1 MGRLL
6 KQGVGAPKNNRR
18 SFTERSL
25 EPNSS
30 SAIMSKKEQVL
41 VIEPPIELTFTGPF
55 TSAVSSYMKLK
66 NPSDKKVCFK
76 IKTTAPKRYCVKPNS
91 GVVDPNNEVQIA
103 VSLQPFEF
111 DPNEKNKHKFMV
123 QSMFAPDG
131 EINQDT
137 LWKEIDQNDL
147 MDSKLRCVFAM
158 PPALEDAGTENGI
171 KEEKPLSSAPEV
183 RQSAPIAMQVQEP
196 GQMNAAVG
204 EIKKLN
210 ESLSQLRQENIVL
223 KEETLRLK
231 RIAAASEKPHD
242 TPSYS
247 STTVTAVGP
256 QTEVLPTTHI
266 YAALIILVLG
276 VMLGKFF
283 LWGTN

>member
-1 MGRLL
+1 
-6 KQGVGAPKNNRR
+6 
-18 SFTERSL
+18 
-25 EPNSS
+25 
-30 SAIMSKKEQVL
+30 MSKRDQVL
-41 VIEPPIELTFTGPF
+41 VIEPPNELTFTGPF
-55 TSAVSSYMKLK
+55 TQAVYSYMKLK

-91 GVVDPNNEVQIA
+91 GVVDPNTEVSIA

-123 QSMFAPDG
+123 QSMFAPEIG

-137 LWKEIDQNDL
+137 LWKEADQNDL
-147 MDSKLRCVFAM
+147 MDSKLRCVFAL
-158 PPALEDAGTENGI
+158 PPGQEQNHV
-171 KEEKPLSSAPEV
+171 EEKYEQGYDNARSQVAATPAQSEV
-183 RQSAPIAMQVQEP
+183 KTEP
-196 GQMNAAVG
+196 DQMSAAVG

-210 ESLSQLRQENIVL
+210 DQLSTLRQENINL

-231 RIAAASEKPHD
+231 RIAAASEKPHEN
-242 TPSYS
+242 PSYS

-256 QTEVLPTTHI
+256 SNEVLPTTHI

-283 LWGTN
+283 L

>member
-1 MGRLL
+1 
-6 KQGVGAPKNNRR
+6 
-18 SFTERSL
+18 
-25 EPNSS
+25 
-30 SAIMSKKEQVL
+30 
-41 VIEPPIELTFTGPF
+41 
-55 TSAVSSYMKLK
+55 
-66 NPSDKKVCFK
+66 
-76 IKTTAPKRYCVKPNS
+76 
-91 GVVDPNNEVQIA
+91 
-103 VSLQPFEF
+103 
-111 DPNEKNKHKFMV
+111 
-123 QSMFAPDG
+123 
-131 EINQDT
+131 
-137 LWKEIDQNDL
+137 L

-158 PPALEDAGTENGI
+158 PPALEDGVNGI
-171 KEEKPLSSAPEV
+171 KEEAPLSSAPEV
-183 RQSAPIAMQVQEP
+183 RPPAPIAMMVEEP

-283 LWGTN
+283 L

>member
-1 MGRLL
+1 
-6 KQGVGAPKNNRR
+6 
-18 SFTERSL
+18 
-25 EPNSS
+25 
-30 SAIMSKKEQVL
+30 
-41 VIEPPIELTFTGPF
+41 
-55 TSAVSSYMKLK
+55 LK

-283 LWGTN
+283 L

>member
-1 MGRLL
+1 
-6 KQGVGAPKNNRR
+6 
-18 SFTERSL
+18 
-25 EPNSS
+25 
-30 SAIMSKKEQVL
+30 MSKKDQVL
-41 VIEPPIELTFTGPF
+41 QIEPPNELTFTGPF
-55 TSAVSSYMKLK
+55 TQAVSSYMKLK

-91 GVVDPNNEVQIA
+91 GVVDPRDEIAIA
-103 VSLQPFEF
+103 VSLQPFEY
-111 DPNEKNKHKFMV
+111 DPAEKNKHKFMV

-137 LWKEIDQNDL
+137 LWKEVDQNEL

-158 PPALEDAGTENGI
+158 PAG
-171 KEEKPLSSAPEV
+171 KEENNVESKY
-183 RQSAPIAMQVQEP
+183 EP
-196 GQMNAAVG
+196 GQISQPTPSQPAASVKVETNSG
-204 EIKKLN
+204 EMGSAVAEIKKLS
-210 ESLSQLRQENIVL
+210 EQLSQMRQENIAL

-231 RIAAASEKPHD
+231 RIAAASEKPSD
-242 TPSYS
+242 SPSYS

-256 QTEVLPTTHI
+256 SNEVLPTTHI

-283 LWGTN
+283 L

>member
-1 MGRLL
+1 
-6 KQGVGAPKNNRR
+6 
-18 SFTERSL
+18 
-25 EPNSS
+25 
-30 SAIMSKKEQVL
+30 
-41 VIEPPIELTFTGPF
+41 
-55 TSAVSSYMKLK
+55 MKLK
-66 NPSDKKVCFK
+66 NPSDRKVCFK

-91 GVVDPNNEVQIA
+91 GVVDPNTEVAIA
-103 VSLQPFEF
+103 VSLQPFEY
-111 DPNEKNKHKFMV
+111 DPQEKNKHKFMV

-158 PPALEDAGTENGI
+158 PAGQEQNNTEEPKFEN
-171 KEEKPLSSAPEV
+171 SRS
-183 RQSAPIAMQVQEP
+183 QVVATP
-196 GQMNAAVG
+196 VAAVKADTEQMSAAVV

-210 ESLSQLRQENIVL
+210 DQLSQLRQENIVL

-231 RIAAASEKPHD
+231 RIAAASDKPHD
-242 TPSYS
+242 SPSYS

-256 QTEVLPTTHI
+256 STDVLPTTHI

-283 LWGTN
+283 L

>member
-1 MGRLL
+1 
-6 KQGVGAPKNNRR
+6 
-18 SFTERSL
+18 
-25 EPNSS
+25 
-30 SAIMSKKEQVL
+30 MSKKEQVL

-55 TSAVSSYMKLK
+55 TSAVSSYMKLR
-66 NPSDKKVCFK
+66 NPSDQKVCFK

-91 GVVDPNNEVQIA
+91 GVVDPNDEVQIA

-158 PPALEDAGTENGI
+158 PPAQDEPAVNGVGD
-171 KEEKPLSSAPEV
+171 EPKPSIAPQV
-183 RQSAPIAMQVQEP
+183 SQPAPIQVQEP

-210 ESLSQLRQENIVL
+210 EQLSQLRQENIVL

-256 QTEVLPTTHI
+256 QNEVLPTTHI

-283 LWGTN
+283 L

>member
-1 MGRLL
+1 M
-6 KQGVGAPKNNRR
+6 
-18 SFTERSL
+18 E
-25 EPNSS
+25 
-30 SAIMSKKEQVL
+30 KKGQVL
-41 VIEPPIELTFTGPF
+41 IIEPPVELTFTGPF
-55 TSAVSSYMKLK
+55 TQAVSSYMKLK

-103 VSLQPFEF
+103 VSLQPFEY
-111 DPNEKNKHKFMV
+111 DPLEKNKHKFMV

-137 LWKEIDQNDL
+137 LWKEVSQDEL
-147 MDSKLRCVFAM
+147 MDSKLKCVFAM
-158 PPALEDAGTENGI
+158 PAGQEQNNVEPEQKFDTAARVQQPTASGVTAPAAQP
-171 KEEKPLSSAPEV
+171 KVSSE
-183 RQSAPIAMQVQEP
+183 SESSD
-196 GQMNAAVG
+196 QMATAVT

-210 ESLSQLRQENIVL
+210 ESLSQLRQENIAL

-231 RIAAASEKPHD
+231 RIAAASDKPHD
-242 TPSYS
+242 SPSYS

-283 LWGTN
+283 L

>member
-1 MGRLL
+1 
-6 KQGVGAPKNNRR
+6 
-18 SFTERSL
+18 
-25 EPNSS
+25 
-30 SAIMSKKEQVL
+30 MSKRDQVL
-41 VIEPPIELTFTGPF
+41 VIEPPNELTFTGPF
-55 TSAVSSYMKLK
+55 TQAVYSYMKLK

-91 GVVDPNNEVQIA
+91 GVVDPNTEVSIA

-123 QSMFAPDG
+123 QSMFAPEAG

-137 LWKEIDQNDL
+137 LWKDADQNEL
-147 MDSKLRCVFAM
+147 MDSKLKCVFAL
-158 PPALEDAGTENGI
+158 PPGQDQNNE
-171 KEEKPLSSAPEV
+171 EEKVGGGYDQARNTVAPTPVQSEV
-183 RQSAPIAMQVQEP
+183 KAEAGSDKMS
-196 GQMNAAVG
+196 AAVG

-210 ESLSQLRQENIVL
+210 DQLSQLRQENINL

-231 RIAAASEKPHD
+231 RIAAASEKAQD
-242 TPSYS
+242 SPSYS

-256 QTEVLPTTHI
+256 SNEVLPTTHI

-283 LWGTN
+283 L

>member
-1 MGRLL
+1 
-6 KQGVGAPKNNRR
+6 
-18 SFTERSL
+18 
-25 EPNSS
+25 
-30 SAIMSKKEQVL
+30 MSKKEQVL
-41 VIEPPIELTFTGPF
+41 IIDPPNELTFTGPF
-55 TSAVSSYMKLK
+55 TVAVHSYMKLK

-76 IKTTAPKRYCVKPNS
+76 IKTTAPKKYCVKPNS
-91 GVVDPNNEVQIA
+91 GVVDPHDEVAIA
-103 VSLQPFEF
+103 VSLQPFDF

-131 EINQDT
+131 DINQDT
-137 LWKEIDQNDL
+137 LWKEVDQNEL
-147 MDSKLRCVFAM
+147 MDSKLRCVFALKEEVAEAKFETNSVPASIPSQP
-158 PPALEDAGTENGI
+158 PPAAKVEASGELH
-171 KEEKPLSSAPEV
+171 SSAD
-183 RQSAPIAMQVQEP
+183 A
-196 GQMNAAVG
+196 

-210 ESLSQLRQENIVL
+210 SQMSQLRQENLAL

-231 RIAAASEKPHD
+231 RIAAASEKPND

-256 QTEVLPTTHI
+256 SNEVLPTTHI

-283 LWGTN
+283 L